1 MTFFV
6 LIPIREYPI
15 MQLWLMQYTPHLCN
29 SLFYCLSLQEKLT
42 DRSTNEISRILCT
55 VALDLKEQS
64 VEITFFA
71 CIANSPFCH
80 NFPVSFIVALSL
92 SLQETL
98 CTVAFDLKEQS
109 VEITF
114 FACIANSPFCHNFPV
129 SFIVA
134 LSLSLQETLT
144 HPSLP
149 KEISRKCAISRH
161 QSILCYFT

>member
-42 DRSTNEISRILCT
+42 DRSTNEISHKCAISLHHSILCYFT

-92 SLQETL
+92 SLCRKHSLTPH
-98 CTVAFDLKEQS
+98 
-109 VEITF
+109 
-114 FACIANSPFCHNFPV
+114 SPKRYPV
-129 SFIVA
+129 SVPFHGI
-134 LSLSLQETLT
+134 TLY
-144 HPSLP
+144 SV
-149 KEISRKCAISRH
+149 
-161 QSILCYFT
+161 ILL